1 MTDPMFLTTT
11 MSTATYGV
19 AVTAREAASSDPTRF
34 LSAVPPSIPADQR
47 YYWTHE
53 WQRDIR
59 ESMRA
64 LADGEYVEFD
74 SDDPN
79 DVVRWLL
86 DADDEH

>member
-11 MSTATYGV
+11 TGTSTFGV
-19 AVTAREAASSDPTRF
+19 ALAVREAASSDVARF

-59 ESMRA
+59 ESMKS

-74 SDDPN
+74 GDDPN
-79 DVVRWLL
+79 DVVRWML
-86 DADDEH
+86 DADDEQ